1 MTSKTISTIGGVLAA
16 IATAGTIALAMMRP
30 VANAAVGPVDKRVTQ
45 LEERQKAE
53 SDRYESLHEDVRE
66 LRRDV
71 KELLR
76 RTPTP

>member
-1 MTSKTISTIGGVLAA
+1 MTSKTINTIGGVLAA
-16 IATAGTIALAMMRP
+16 IVTAGTIALAIMRP
-30 VANAAVGPVDKRVTQ
+30 VADAAVQPVDKRVTQ

-66 LRRDV
+66 LRQDV

-76 RTPTP
+76 RTPTR